1 MDSELSASELRQRY
15 HRGGSLNDDEL
26 TSAQLRARHA
36 IPSNSKGMM
45 KTTLTYL
52 LTYSTIVYNIACG
65 YNLDFSS
72 APLNSSSNGSS
83 VFIIAV
89 VIVAAAIVGYILFNK

>member
-15 HRGGSLNDDEL
+15 HRGGTLNDDEL

-36 IPSNSKGMM
+36 IPSNSK
-45 KTTLTYL
+45 
-52 LTYSTIVYNIACG
+52 
-65 YNLDFSS
+65 DFSS
-72 APLNSSSNGSS
+72 APLNSSSSSGSS

-89 VIVAAAIVGYILFNK
+89 VIVAVAIVGYILFNK